1 MLRRIFH
8 NIKGR
13 TAIAMAFA
21 CSMFFSCS
29 SNENRGGKGKGKAT
43 DTLSIAVTRTID
55 CMPWFVA
62 QEHGLDSQLG
72 IKLFLKE
79 VGSYEDAEVAMVND
93 TVDAVMTDSLRAT
106 YLFSRIEK
114 MRKRNSVLLK
124 EENAI
129 KQKLKKAKG
138 KEKKE
143 LNARIKEIRKEYVR
157 ISFDTLDIARHDNIQ
172 LFLFTNVRSRLKD
185 VKHLTDKMIALD
197 RKSVELTFANL
208 IADSAKM
215 TERIF
220 FVNIPTMAIRQQ
232 MLQNSS
238 VDAAIVA
245 DPYAARLK
253 SQNHKHLNHPVP
265 SPKNVGCLLT
275 KAGVENYRKLYNAAC
290 DSINKNGV
298 HHYDSVL
305 TRRMGVTQPSL
316 RFIKKKE
323 FSKMK

>member
-21 CSMFFSCS
+21 CSLFFSCS
-29 SNENRGGKGKGKAT
+29 SSENSGGEGKGKAI

-62 QEHGLDSQLG
+62 HEHGLDSQLG

-93 TVDAVMTDSLRAT
+93 SVDAVMTDSLRAV

-114 MRKRNSVLLK
+114 IRKRNTVLLQ
-124 EENAI
+124 EENALK
-129 KQKLKKAKG
+129 KQLKKAKG

-143 LNARIKEIRKEYVR
+143 LNARIKEIKKNYVR
-157 ISFDTLDIARHDNIQ
+157 LSFDSLSVARHDNIQ
-172 LFLFTNVRSRLKD
+172 LYLFTNVRSRLKD
-185 VKHLTDKMIALD
+185 VKHLSDKMIALD
-197 RKSVELTFANL
+197 RKSVELPYATL

-215 TERIF
+215 AEKIF
-220 FVNIPTMAIRQQ
+220 FVNIPTLAIRQQ

-238 VDAAIVA
+238 VDAVIVA

-253 SQNHKHLNHPVP
+253 TQNHKLLNHSVP
-265 SPKNVGCLLT
+265 SPKNAGCLLS
-275 KAGVENYRKLYNAAC
+275 KAGVENYQKLYNAAC
-290 DSINKNGV
+290 DSINKYGV

-305 TRRMGVTQPSL
+305 TRRMGATQPSL
-316 RFIKKKE
+316 RNIKTKE